1 MFLAGFL
8 RGFGKVWKKESRVWK
23 NYVCLQTLLFFYRI
37 EIKCIVR
44 EESRL
49 VIVKYAFFVLCKMQV
64 ISILVSSQNILSIV
78 LYSLKDLCKNKQYT
92 AFHVCMRN
100 H

>member
-8 RGFGKVWKKESRVWK
+8 RGFGKVWNLIEVFSGSEKVWKKESRVWK

-49 VIVKYAFFVLCKMQV
+49 VIVKYAFFDYAKCRL
-64 ISILVSSQNILSIV
+64 
-78 LYSLKDLCKNKQYT
+78 
-92 AFHVCMRN
+92 
-100 H
+100 